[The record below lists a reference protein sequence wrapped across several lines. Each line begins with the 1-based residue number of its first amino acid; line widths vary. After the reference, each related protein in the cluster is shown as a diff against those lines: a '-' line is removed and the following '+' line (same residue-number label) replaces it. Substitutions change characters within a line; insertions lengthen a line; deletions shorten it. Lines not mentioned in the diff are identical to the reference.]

1 MSRDLCFIKPEVKLE
16 YSKKIMFFFMEFF
29 LTVIYQSGLYQ
40 LSILQS
46 FPVSVT
52 AFFQASIVR
61 TYMQK
66 QRTCS
71 KAQKHEFLWNFLPAA
86 AVSSQ
91 GSGSRLFVV
100 LSELWLSS
108 LSQRSIDR
116 KTCVLINTDQ
126 FQGFAL
132 VSFEHANGK

>member
-29 LTVIYQSGLYQ
+29 LTVIYQSELYQ

-66 QRTCS
+66 
-71 KAQKHEFLWNFLPAA
+71 
-86 AVSSQ
+86 
-91 GSGSRLFVV
+91 
-100 LSELWLSS
+100 
-108 LSQRSIDR
+108 
-116 KTCVLINTDQ
+116 
-126 FQGFAL
+126 
-132 VSFEHANGK
+132 